1 MERSMIKMDE
11 LVVVSVTVNRKHHQ
25 PHISAR
31 FKAKEKR
38 YSGNDMIL
46 WVASKHT
53 SVSCAAVTLT
63 ETAITYIREQI

>member
-1 MERSMIKMDE
+1 MDE

-46 WVASKHT
+46 
-53 SVSCAAVTLT
+53 
-63 ETAITYIREQI
+63 